1 MAGIETPRTVEK
13 PIAEKASGDFQQ
25 VIGATSNQRVRMMSL
40 FAIVCMLITGALVV
54 AWWSR
59 LPAAPDWSDLQV
71 WMLAALALCCAGLL
85 GASVLLHR
93 ADRGGVAL
101 MRTDVTDLEQREERA
116 RAAQQRFDLL
126 VNSLSDA
133 VFSTDRAGRFSYVG
147 GAMAHLL
154 GYQPAELVGRRP
166 HDIVHPDDRSQLEAC
181 IARLRHARGT
191 PVAYTH
197 RGLCKDGTVRQIE
210 VRMTAHDKADNLGG
224 EFAVTGVMRDVQA
237 QHEMAERLRYE
248 LQRLDSVVQSS
259 GAAMVLVDR
268 DMRIIMA
275 NNGFLNARPGRSAA
289 TVIGQP
295 LAEVIAN
302 PIDHSVFET
311 WFAAAPSDQIQ
322 AIEYENAAI
331 DHQGRRRVYHVTAN
345 PVRDE
350 TGAVQHIVFVAVD
363 ETDRRATELQLFDSS
378 RLATLGEMASGVAHE
393 INQPLAVIRFA
404 AESLQDQLQDV
415 PPDAAFASAA
425 GLIDTK
431 LSRIIAQTER
441 AARIIQELKVF
452 SRRPETTP
460 QPFDVSQT
468 LQAATHLLREQL
480 RLSRIEEVVD
490 VEAAC
495 SPVLG
500 HDSRLRQVIINLIL
514 NARDAIQE
522 RRAMTDGAPQVGMIR
537 IAARSLP
544 SAGKV
549 ITTVEDNGPGIP
561 DNVLPR
567 LFEPFFTTKPTG
579 KGTGLGL
586 SVSYQIIRQMGGTIV
601 AENRTEGGA
610 RFTITLDAAPV
621 DVPASVASA
630 RTIRPAVA

>member
-1 MAGIETPRTVEK
+1 
-13 PIAEKASGDFQQ
+13 
-25 VIGATSNQRVRMMSL
+25 
-40 FAIVCMLITGALVV
+40 
-54 AWWSR
+54 
-59 LPAAPDWSDLQV
+59 
-71 WMLAALALCCAGLL
+71 
-85 GASVLLHR
+85 
-93 ADRGGVAL
+93 
-101 MRTDVTDLEQREERA
+101 
-116 RAAQQRFDLL
+116 
-126 VNSLSDA
+126 
-133 VFSTDRAGRFSYVG
+133 VFSTDRAGCFSYVG
-147 GAMAHLL
+147 GAMAQLL
-154 GYQPAELVGRRP
+154 GYQPGELLGRRP
-166 HDIVHPDDRSQLEAC
+166 HDIVHPDDWHQLEAC
-181 IARLRHARGT
+181 IARLRHERGT

-210 VRMTAHDKADNLGG
+210 VRMTAHDRADNLGG
-224 EFAVTGVMRDVQA
+224 EFAVTGVMRDVQT

-259 GAAMVLVDR
+259 GASMVLVDR

-275 NNGFLNARPGRSAA
+275 NNGFLNARPGRSAD

-295 LAEVIAN
+295 LREVIAN
-302 PIDHSVFET
+302 PIDHSVFEA
-311 WFAAAPSDQIQ
+311 WFAAAPSDSIR

-350 TGAVQHIVFVAVD
+350 AGAVQHIVFLAVD
-363 ETDRRATELQLFDSS
+363 ETERRAAELQLFDSS

-393 INQPLAVIRFA
+393 INQPLTVIRFA
-404 AESLQDQLQDV
+404 AESLQEQLQDI
-415 PPDAAFASAA
+415 PADAAMSSTAD
-425 GLIDTK
+425 LIDGK

-441 AARIIQELKVF
+441 AAVIIQELKAF
-452 SRRPETTP
+452 SRRPDTTP
-460 QPFDVSQT
+460 RPFDVAET

-480 RLSRIEEVVD
+480 RLSRIDAPVD

-495 SPVLG
+495 APVLG
-500 HDSRLRQVIINLIL
+500 HGSQLQQVIINLIL

-522 RRAMTDGAPQVGMIR
+522 RRAATDGQPPVGTIR

-586 SVSYQIIRQMGGTIV
+586 SVSYQIVRQMGGTIV
-601 AENRTEGGA
+601 AENRAEGGA
-610 RFTITLDAAPV
+610 RFTITLDAVPV
-621 DVPASVASA
+621 DLPAGLAPTRDV
-630 RTIRPAVA
+630 RPAVA